1 MCFLFQ
7 AISRI
12 LDYIK
17 RIAKERGKEVN
28 QANTSKSIVLPLII
42 SIIAIS
48 FAAIFVKWSHAP
60 ATILSMYRMILAT
73 LLLLP
78 VVWLKRAE
86 FKKLANKEWILLFV
100 AGMFLALHFALW
112 FGSLKLTTVASST
125 IILALQPIIALIG
138 GALLF
143 KEKTTK
149 AALMTMGIAVIGA
162 VMIGW
167 GDFGLSRN
175 AIIGDILSFLSVIAV
190 VGYLLIGQKAVKKVS
205 HWIYSFTVFGFAA
218 IALIVY
224 NLLAGVVMVGY
235 DLKEWGIFLLLAIV
249 PTISHL
255 INNWLMNYVT
265 ATTIS
270 MSILGEPVGA
280 TILAAIFLG
289 ERLVGWQ
296 IVGGILV
303 LVGVFLFILQQM
315 SRYPKNKEKN

>member
-1 MCFLFQ
+1 M
-7 AISRI
+7 
-12 LDYIK
+12 
-17 RIAKERGKEVN
+17 N
-28 QANTSKSIVLPLII
+28 QTNTSKSIVLPLII
-42 SIIAIS
+42 SIVAIS

-78 VVWLKRAE
+78 VVWFKRVE
-86 FKKLANKEWILLFV
+86 FKKLTNKEWLLLFV

-138 GALLF
+138 GVIIF
-143 KEKTTK
+143 KERTTK
-149 AALMTMGIAVIGA
+149 SALMTMGIAVIGA
-162 VMIGW
+162 VMVGW

-175 AIIGDILSFLSVIAV
+175 AILGDILSFLSVIAV

-205 HWIYSFTVFGFAA
+205 HWIYSFAVFGFAA
-218 IALIVY
+218 IALVVY
-224 NLLAGVVMVGY
+224 NMLTGVTMGGY
-235 DLKEWGIFLLLAIV
+235 DLKEWGIFVLLAVV

-315 SRYPKNKEKN
+315 NRYPTSKIQKTRQS